1 MARVAKKRLDQI
13 LVERGLAESRTRAQ
27 ALIMAGKVFTDN
39 RRLDKAGQM
48 LAEDQVLKVKG
59 QEHPWVSR
67 GGVKLAAGLSH
78 FAIDPRGAVAIDV
91 GASTGGF
98 TDVLLT
104 HGAAR
109 VYAVDVGHGQLA
121 WKLRSDPRVAV
132 LEKTNARLL
141 GPEAVP
147 ELADLVVCD
156 ASFISL
162 KLVLPA
168 ALALTRPGANL
179 IALIKPQFEA
189 GREAVGKKGVV
200 RDPAVH
206 AAICADIQAWLA
218 AEMGWLV
225 IGVTESPLRGPEGNI
240 EFLIAGRRP
249 AAGDGARL

>member
-13 LVERGLAESRTRAQ
+13 LVERGLAESRMRAQ

>member
-98 TDVLLT
+98 TDVLL
-104 HGAAR
+104 
-109 VYAVDVGHGQLA
+109 
-121 WKLRSDPRVAV
+121 
-132 LEKTNARLL
+132 
-141 GPEAVP
+141 
-147 ELADLVVCD
+147 
-156 ASFISL
+156 
-162 KLVLPA
+162 
-168 ALALTRPGANL
+168 
-179 IALIKPQFEA
+179 
-189 GREAVGKKGVV
+189 
-200 RDPAVH
+200 
-206 AAICADIQAWLA
+206 
-218 AEMGWLV
+218 
-225 IGVTESPLRGPEGNI
+225 
-240 EFLIAGRRP
+240 
-249 AAGDGARL
+249 